1 MNSSASTRQES
12 DRLASKSWLKSL
24 LARPEIGPIGVML
37 LLFGMLGYFSIPAGE
52 FSLNPFAG
60 EGFNAL
66 GIRNNLRVIAQL
78 GIIALGAGLLI
89 IAGEFDLSI
98 GSMIGFAGAC
108 MAMVLRW
115 GFAIVIPYI
124 SFEGGM
130 HVEFFTL
137 FYIDNVSPIGA
148 IMITMCFTLFFGWL
162 QGFIVVRSGLPSFIV
177 TLGGLFFLRGLT
189 EVSLRAFNHRPDQTK
204 GATTVTEL
212 PDIKNIIDV
221 PGHGEMERESAK
233 ALPEADLMA
242 ILKDVPADTIAS
254 ITERL
259 QYTAQRVADA
269 KTQIMATKGVKP
281 LERALENA
289 IESGNETMA
298 ETIRN
303 KIDTFVVNPVVPKEI
318 TDIDVAR
325 AYIDSIHSAR
335 PIANFFGG
343 DILEPIFDFLYFPV
357 DWNTNNFGNQF
368 APGLYSCV
376 MIWVIL
382 AILCY
387 VVLSRTQAGNWIY
400 STGGNLQAAKANG
413 VPTDRV
419 KISLFV
425 FSAFCATIFATCQVF
440 EVNTADAAKGN
451 LKELEAI
458 AAAVIGGIV
467 MTGGFGT
474 VVGIIVGAFI
484 FGLAKEAFFYIPGI
498 DGSFY
503 RVFLGR
509 EDHVAGQR
517 QLEAAA
523 DTHALDSGDHRLVE
537 IAKLLQPGKAADAII
552 ADRDGHFTMVR
563 LPEMM
568 DDTIQIM
575 LDQSHDIVQAVRDPE
590 TEFFIR

>member
-1 MNSSASTRQES
+1 MALSSSRQEA
-12 DRLASKSWLKSL
+12 DRHAQKGWLKAVFS
-24 LARPEIGPIGVML
+24 RPEIGPIGVML

-66 GIRNNLRVIAQL
+66 GIRNNLRVISQL

-108 MAMVLRW
+108 MAMILRW

-124 SFEGGM
+124 SFDGGM
-130 HVEFFTL
+130 HIAFFTV
-137 FYIDNVSPIGA
+137 IHIENISPLTA
-148 IMITMCFTLFFGWL
+148 IVITMCFTLFFGWL
-162 QGFIVVRSGLPSFIV
+162 QGYIVVRSGLPSFIV

-204 GATTVTEL
+204 GATTVTEI
-212 PDIKNIIDV
+212 PDIKNIINL
-221 PGHGEMERESAK
+221 PGYGEIEREAAK
-233 ALPEADLMA
+233 SLPEADLMA
-242 ILKDVPADTIAS
+242 IAQSLPADTVAK

-259 QYTAQRVADA
+259 EYTYQRVADA
-269 KTQIMATKGVKP
+269 KTEIIAAKGVKP

-289 IESGNETMA
+289 LASGNDFMA
-298 ETIRN
+298 DTIRD
-303 KIDTFVVNPVVPKEI
+303 KIATFKVDPVAAKAV

-325 AYIDSIHSAR
+325 IYIDSITTTR
-335 PIANFFGG
+335 PVANFFGG
-343 DILEPIFDFLYFPV
+343 DILEPVFDWLYFPI

-376 MIWVIL
+376 MIWLLLSVF
-382 AILCY
+382 CY
-387 VVLSRTQAGNWIY
+387 IVLSRTQAGNWIY
-400 STGGNLQAAKANG
+400 STGGNLNAAKANG
-413 VPTDRV
+413 VPTNKV

-425 FSAFCATIFATCQVF
+425 FSAFCATLFATCQVF

-474 VVGIIVGAFI
+474 VMGIIVGAFI
-484 FGLAKEAFFYIPGI
+484 FGIAKEAFFYIPGI

-503 RVFLGR
+503 RVFLG
-509 EDHVAGQR
+509 
-517 QLEAAA
+517 
-523 DTHALDSGDHRLVE
+523 LV
-537 IAKLLQPGKAADAII
+537 II
-552 ADRDGHFTMVR
+552 ASALLNENIRKR
-563 LPEMM
+563 
-568 DDTIQIM
+568 IM
-575 LDQSHDIVQAVRDPE
+575 GSA
-590 TEFFIR
+590 

>member
-1 MNSSASTRQES
+1 MKNSATTRQES
-12 DRLASKSWLKSL
+12 DRLEAKSWLNAV

-66 GIRNNLRVIAQL
+66 GVRNNLRVISQL

-108 MAMVLRW
+108 MAMILRW
-115 GFAIVIPYI
+115 GFAIVIPYL
-124 SFEGGM
+124 SFDGGM
-130 HVEFFTL
+130 HIEFFTL
-137 FYIDNVSPIGA
+137 IHITDVSPLTAIG
-148 IMITMCFTLFFGWL
+148 ITMCFTLFFGWL
-162 QGFIVVRSGLPSFIV
+162 QGYIVVKSGLPSFIV

-204 GATTVTEL
+204 GATTVTEI
-212 PDIKNIIDV
+212 PDIKNIIEV
-221 PGHGEMERESAK
+221 PGYGEMEREAAK
-233 ALPEADLMA
+233 ALPEADLQA
-242 ILKDVPADTIAS
+242 IVSSLPADTIAA

-259 QYTAQRVADA
+259 EYTYNRVAEA
-269 KTQIMATKGVKP
+269 KTDILLAKGVKP

-289 IESGNETMA
+289 LASGNDYMA
-298 ETIRN
+298 NTIQDKIAN
-303 KIDTFVVNPVVPKEI
+303 FKIDPVVAKTV
-318 TDIDVAR
+318 TDADIAR
-325 AYIDSIHSAR
+325 AYLDSIVTAR
-335 PIANFFGG
+335 PVANFFGG
-343 DILEPIFDFLYFPV
+343 DILEPVFDWLYFPI

-376 MIWVIL
+376 MIWVL
-382 AILCY
+382 LSILCY
-387 VVLSRTQAGNWIY
+387 IVLSKTQAGNWIY
-400 STGGNLQAAKANG
+400 STGGNLNAAKANG
-413 VPTDRV
+413 VPTNKV

-474 VVGIIVGAFI
+474 IMGIIVGAFI
-484 FGLAKEAFFYIPGI
+484 FGIAKEVFFYIPGI

-503 RVFLGR
+503 RVFLGLVI
-509 EDHVAGQR
+509 VAS
-517 QLEAAA
+517 
-523 DTHALDSGDHRLVE
+523 ALLNENIR
-537 IAKLLQPGKAADAII
+537 K
-552 ADRDGHFTMVR
+552 R
-563 LPEMM
+563 
-568 DDTIQIM
+568 IM
-575 LDQSHDIVQAVRDPE
+575 GTL
-590 TEFFIR
+590 